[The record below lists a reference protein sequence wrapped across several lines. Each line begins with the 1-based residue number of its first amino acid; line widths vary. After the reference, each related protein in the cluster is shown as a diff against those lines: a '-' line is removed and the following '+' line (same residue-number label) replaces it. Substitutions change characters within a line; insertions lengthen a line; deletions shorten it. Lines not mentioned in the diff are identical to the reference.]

1 MFLDLA
7 DSTRIAERLGNLRFH
22 ALLADVFARLSVI
35 VTDWGGD
42 VHRYVGDGLIATWP
56 VGTSADNAR
65 AVGCLHQCAEALR
78 RARPAMERSYGAS
91 PGFRAGIHCGA
102 LVIGEI
108 GGFKR
113 EISYLG
119 EAMNTAARLEN
130 ACRETQRMVVASKA
144 FMDECELPGRDR
156 AVSLGLRALRGMAE
170 PMELFAIESVGS
182 SDAGQTL
189 TLETDHGQRI
199 EAPRTTEPVET

>member
-42 VHRYVGDGLIATWP
+42 VHRYAGDGLIATWP
-56 VGTSADNAR
+56 LGTPADNAR

-78 RARPAMERSYGAS
+78 RARHAMERSYGAS

-108 GGFKR
+108 GGFRR

-119 EAMNTAARLEN
+119 EAMNTAARLEQ
-130 ACRETQRMVVASKA
+130 ACRETGRMVVASKA
-144 FMDECELPGRDR
+144 FIDECELPERDR
-156 AVSLGLRALRGMAE
+156 AVSLGRRALRGKAE
-170 PMELFAIESVGS
+170 PMELFAIESVRS
-182 SDAGQTL
+182 SEARQTL

-199 EAPRTTEPVET
+199 EAPRATEPVET